1 MEIQAALYAWFAALA
16 VSVPVIVAACR
27 RGLSTAGERTVRQ
40 ARQAGRV
47 VTATLQ
53 SSRFLVGD
61 PSGNLE
67 QRKNQ
72 YRVVYEYQ
80 VDGIGY
86 TYRARFRSVPPRCI
100 LLYYPQGRPD
110 KAVPEND
117 RTPGIPYALAALLPL
132 ALWVAFYYLV
142 FR

>member
-1 MEIQAALYAWFAALA
+1 MEIQAALYAWLAAIV
-16 VSVPVIVAACR
+16 VSLPIIVVACR
-27 RGLSTAGERTVRQ
+27 RGLTTAGERTVRQ
-40 ARQAGRV
+40 AKRAGRV
-47 VTATLQ
+47 VTARLK
-53 SSRFLVGD
+53 SSLFLVGD
-61 PSGNLE
+61 PSGDLE

-86 TYRARFRSVPPRCI
+86 AYRARFRSVPPESI
-100 LLYYPQGRPD
+100 MLYYPQGRPD

-117 RTPGIPYALAALLPL
+117 RTPGVSYTLAALLPL
-132 ALWVAFYYLV
+132 ALWVVFYYLV